1 MKTCRLCDNGVT
13 VRNHYMFLDKG
24 DLQYDMQLSHIH
36 HKKWTEDVK
45 LKRKDIKKKFHF
57 YLKFHKEIPGI
68 LFPCLIDSIWSK

>member
-45 LKRKDIKKKFHF
+45 LKRKDIKKN
-57 YLKFHKEIPGI
+57 
-68 LFPCLIDSIWSK
+68 SIFI